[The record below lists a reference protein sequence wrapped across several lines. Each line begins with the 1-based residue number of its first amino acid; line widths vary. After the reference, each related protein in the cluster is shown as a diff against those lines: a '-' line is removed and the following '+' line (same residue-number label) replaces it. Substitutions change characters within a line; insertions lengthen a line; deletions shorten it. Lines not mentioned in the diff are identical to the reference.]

1 MSALVKPLVYDVIS
15 DAIPG
20 TPGTPGIPAQPAR
33 TVVEYVPIISTTPPG
48 TDSLAAGVPID
59 GAYYSG
65 GYTPVYHTIPATA
78 AVPPTPA
85 IPPTPAVIAI
95 SYDRQWNSA
104 ADSIGDVPA
113 GSYVEF
119 KVRYGSYAVFVGLDA
134 VNKNTTTP
142 SSYRYG
148 LMVDASGVRIFEQ
161 GVSGALLTAN
171 TPDTTLR
178 IIRSATGQVY
188 YHALGRSLVAS
199 PQPPIHATATVG
211 GYGLLYSA
219 LDAVDNAAIADIT
232 LTEASVLVPVQMGLS
247 ARVQPRVAFD
257 ITLDLAIGTEPAAI
271 MPVTLGLELHPNR
284 AKAIDVTFP
293 LSLTLDVFPTGFG
306 SGTWTLPKFLW
317 SAADYDAPGT
327 GTWVLPRFT
336 LSGQEQEY
344 VPSVSDEG
352 FWVLPPWSLWGTGLS
367 EDWGEGAWSLPA
379 FAMIGAEEGV
389 EYGQGE
395 WELIL
400 RFGMISNPPWWP
412 EDTLM
417 MVSWLFE
424 APTLAMH
431 TDLVLVLN
439 SHGTLTSTVAL
450 TRVQLLSLLSTM
462 SSSTSLALSGTYAL
476 TLLGNLSVSS
486 LQSLR
491 ALTGADL
498 PSNAAVWV
506 VNMDTSASAQY
517 DDYGFNSFF
526 RRGDDY
532 YGVAND
538 GIYKLEGNTDA
549 GSPIDAFAA
558 FVRSTLGIQSVKHV
572 PSVYIGA
579 AADGALV
586 LRVDVDGVARH
597 YKARVATESLTNQR
611 VDIGRGV
618 RGVYWEFELL
628 NQNGDDFSIADL
640 TLIPLVRDRRI

>member
-1 MSALVKPLVYDVIS
+1 M
-15 DAIPG
+15 
-20 TPGTPGIPAQPAR
+20 
-33 TVVEYVPIISTTPPG
+33 
-48 TDSLAAGVPID
+48 
-59 GAYYSG
+59 
-65 GYTPVYHTIPATA
+65 
-78 AVPPTPA
+78 
-85 IPPTPAVIAI
+85 
-95 SYDRQWNSA
+95 
-104 ADSIGDVPA
+104 
-113 GSYVEF
+113 
-119 KVRYGSYAVFVGLDA
+119 FVGLDA

-486 LQSLR
+486 LQALR
-491 ALTGADL
+491 TLTGADL

-517 DDYGFNSFF
+517 EDYGFNSFF

-572 PSVYIGA
+572 PTAYIGA
-579 AADGALV
+579 ASDGALV
-586 LRVDVDGVARH
+586 MRVDVDGIARY
-597 YKARVATESLTNQR
+597 YKARTASDVVTNNR
-611 VDIGRGV
+611 VDIGRGA
-618 RGVYWEFELL
+618 RGVYWEFELM
-628 NQNGDDFSIADL
+628 NQNGDDFDVADI
-640 TLIPLVRDRRI
+640 TLLPVVRDRRI